1 MELDLPTRYDP
12 SAAEKRWYAT
22 WEENGH
28 FAADPDPSRTPYTIV
43 IPPPNVT
50 GVLTLGH
57 VLNNTLQDIL
67 IRWRRMQGYN
77 ALWQPGTDHAG
88 IATQSVVERMLDAEG
103 TNRHELG
110 REKFVERVWQVKEQ
124 HNAIINEQ
132 LRRLGASLD
141 WRRERFTMDDG
152 LSRAVRTVFVRL
164 YEKGLVYRDKYM
176 VNWCPF
182 HRTALANDEVDHR
195 TVQGGLWWIR
205 YPYADST
212 AEGGCATSP
221 PPGITVAT
229 TRPETM
235 LGDTAV
241 AVNPNDPRYKH
252 VIGKSVVLPLMNRE
266 IPIIGDEYVDVDF
279 GTGAL
284 KITPAHDPND
294 FAIGRKHGLDA
305 PCVIAPDGTMSD
317 EAGAYAGLDRFEC
330 RKRVVEDLTKLGLL
344 EKFEKH
350 QHEVGHCYRCDTIV
364 EPYIS
369 TQWFVRMKPLAE
381 RARKVAE
388 DKSVRFWPPRWETMY
403 YHWID
408 TVPDWPISRQLWW
421 GHRIPAWY
429 CQGCPDPSID
439 PADRPAE
446 PPYGVAGR
454 PVISA
459 DRPEACPECGG
470 TSFVQ
475 DEDVLDTWF
484 SSWLWPFSTLGWP
497 DETDDL
503 KHFYPTNT
511 LVTGPDILGFW
522 VARMIMASLEFLDDI
537 PFRDVYLHG
546 MVRDE
551 DGRKMSKSLGN
562 SPDPIAVI
570 DEFGADALRFSI
582 ILITSGGQDA
592 YYSHDK
598 VAIGRNFA
606 NKLWNASRLVLTN
619 LAETPDLADLAYTAD
634 DLALEDRWLLSR
646 LSRTVATVTDALE
659 KFNFNEAA
667 MAIYEFI
674 WHELCD
680 WYLEV
685 IKLRIRDVAQP
696 PSAVDS
702 GSSHVAQPP
711 PAVDSSSSHVAQP
724 PPAVDSSSSHVAQ
737 PPPAV
742 EQRRASRFAA
752 QGTVTHA
759 LDTALRLLHPFAPF
773 VTEEI
778 WHHLGQLMP
787 ARGVLPAEA
796 AAAAEAC
803 IIAPWPA
810 ADERWLDDEAEAAFA
825 LAQDIVR
832 ATRNIRK
839 KYGLADRTPK
849 LHALLSL
856 ADDSRNA
863 ALQASQHLIVD
874 QAALESIEI
883 GVGLA
888 KPPHAATAV
897 LTGIEVHVPLEG
909 IIDFEA
915 EKKRLQAALDK
926 ARGFLA
932 GSDKKLANDNFTSRA
947 PAEVVDKERQRNA
960 ELNQEIQRL
969 ETNLAELD

>member
-1 MELDLPTRYDP
+1 MDLNLPTRYDP
-12 SAAEKRWYAT
+12 AAVEQRWYRH
-22 WEENGH
+22 WETAGLFN
-28 FAADPDPSRTPYTIV
+28 ADPDPDRKPYTIV

-67 IRWRRMQGYN
+67 IRWRRMQGFN

-88 IATQSVVERMLDAEG
+88 IATQSVVERMLDTEG
-103 TNRHELG
+103 TSRHELG
-110 REKFVERVWQVKEQ
+110 REKFVERVWEVKEK
-124 HNAIINEQ
+124 HLSIINQQ

-141 WRRERFTMDDG
+141 WRRERFTMDEG
-152 LSRAVRTVFVRL
+152 LSRAVLEVFVRL

-182 HRTALANDEVDHR
+182 HQTALANDEVDHR
-195 TVQGGLWWIR
+195 TTEGGLWYIR
-205 YPYADST
+205 YPATDG
-212 AEGGCATSP
+212 EG
-221 PPGITVAT
+221 GITVAT

-241 AVNPNDPRYKH
+241 AVNPEDPRYRDL
-252 VIGKSVVLPLMNRE
+252 IGKTVTLPLMDRE
-266 IPIIGDEYVDVDF
+266 IPVIADDYVDMEF

-294 FAIGRKHGLDA
+294 FAIGRKYGLEA

-317 EAGAYAGLDRFEC
+317 LAGAYAGLDRLEC
-330 RKRVVEDLTKLGLL
+330 RKRVVADLEKLGLL
-344 EKFEKH
+344 EKHEKY

-388 DKSVRFWPPRWETMY
+388 DKSIRFWPPRWETMY

-429 CQGCPDPSID
+429 CQACPDPNID
-439 PADRPAE
+439 RDDRPAE
-446 PPYGVAGR
+446 PPYGVAGC

-459 DRPEACPECGG
+459 DRPERCPVCG
-470 TSFVQ
+470 SADFIQ

-497 DETDDL
+497 DDTEDV
-503 KHFYPTNT
+503 KYFYPTDV

-522 VARMIMASLEFLDDI
+522 VARMIMAGLEFLDDI
-537 PFRDVYLHG
+537 PFSHVYLHG
-546 MVRDE
+546 MVRDDE
-551 DGRKMSKSLGN
+551 GRKMSKSLGN

-570 DEFGADALRFSI
+570 DELGADALRFSI
-582 ILITSGGQDA
+582 ILITASGQDA

-598 VAIGRNFA
+598 VAIGRNFC

-619 LAETPDLADLAYTAD
+619 LAETADLADMAYAEA
-634 DLALEDRWLLSR
+634 DLALEDRWILSR
-646 LSRTVATVTDALE
+646 LNRTIATATGALE
-659 KFNFNEAA
+659 KFSPNEAA

-685 IKLRIRDVAQP
+685 IKGRIRDVAQP
-696 PSAVDS
+696 PSAVPAQA
-702 GSSHVAQPP
+702 VAPVP
-711 PAVDSSSSHVAQP
+711 HDPSRDEAAR
-724 PPAVDSSSSHVAQ
+724 
-737 PPPAV
+737 
-742 EQRRASRFAA
+742 RRASRFAA
-752 QGTVTHA
+752 QGTVTHVLGSA
-759 LDTALRLLHPFAPF
+759 VRLLHPFAPF

-778 WHHLGQLMP
+778 WSHLGKLLP
-787 ARGVLPAEA
+787 RRAVLPAERADA
-796 AAAAEAC
+796 AQVC
-803 IIAPWPA
+803 ITAPWPEVDA
-810 ADERWLDDEAEAAFA
+810 RWLSDDAEAAFA
-825 LAQDIVR
+825 QAQEITR
-832 ATRNIRK
+832 AIRNIRK
-839 KYGLADRTPK
+839 KYGMADRTPK
-849 LHALLSL
+849 LRVALSL
-856 ADDSRNA
+856 TDVSS
-863 ALQASQHLIVD
+863 QASLEANQHLICD
-874 QAALESIEI
+874 QASLESLEI

-888 KPPHAATAV
+888 KPAHSAAAV
-897 LTGIEVHVPLEG
+897 LTGIEVYVLLEG
-909 IIDFEA
+909 VIDFAAERTRLEA
-915 EKKRLQAALDK
+915 QLAKT
-926 ARGFLA
+926 RGFLD
-932 GSDKKLANDNFTSRA
+932 GSDRKLANGNFVSRA
-947 PAEVVDKERQRNA
+947 PEAVVQAERDRNA
-960 ELNQEIQRL
+960 ALRDDIARL
-969 ETNLAELD
+969 EANLAELG